1 MEAAASA
8 VAPSLPAS
16 VLPQGE
22 AVLLCIEVLLP
33 EELISGLRTQ
43 LRPAR
48 TGHPRTLS
56 VALLL
61 QAYVRA
67 LHELGLEIDVT
78 GLSPVAGDEA
88 MDRVIAALEAWKCS

>member
-1 MEAAASA
+1 
-8 VAPSLPAS
+8 
-16 VLPQGE
+16 
-22 AVLLCIEVLLP
+22 VLLCIEVLLP
-33 EELISGLRTQ
+33 EELISGVRTQ

-67 LHELGLEIDVT
+67 VHALGLEIDVE
-78 GLSPVAGDEA
+78 GLSPAADDEVVG
-88 MDRVIAALEAWKCS
+88 RVMAALEAWKCS